1 MTLKQENTIKDL
13 LENAGKPVGR
23 AMLDNGYAPATAKN
37 PQELTKSKAWPEL
50 LEKYLPDDKLLKV
63 HDEGLNAT
71 KIHGSL
77 TEPDRI
83 VPDIPTRLKA
93 VELGYKVKGRL
104 STTTVAQ
111 QFNIGGEMNLEF
123 TGKNESNT

>member
-1 MTLKQENTIKDL
+1 MTLKQENTVKDL
-13 LENAGKPVGR
+13 LENAGKPIGK
-23 AMLDNGYAPATAKN
+23 AMLENGYAPATAKN
-37 PQELTKSKAWPEL
+37 PKELTDSKAWPEL

-63 HDEGLNAT
+63 HDEGLTAT

-77 TEPDRI
+77 TEPDRE

-104 STTTVAQ
+104 SSTIVAQ
-111 QFNIGGEMNLEF
+111 QFNVGGEMQLEF
-123 TGKNESNT
+123 IGNESNTK